1 MVIAGMLLGAI
12 SPAGLSA
19 PRDQAKR
26 IHDRLVG
33 TPPSEATLN
42 QMAALISSTSDTVG
56 ALAAAN
62 LAIDRNRIES
72 SPFYNVTL
80 KNFATPWTNRDQTV
94 FAPLND
100 YTATVIGMVRDDVP
114 FNTVLSDDILYT
126 ASSGGAPAYSPANN
140 DHYQYLED
148 NHVDLRAAL
157 QQTTQ
162 SSLNG
167 LPPAATAGVITSR
180 AASQAFFILGT
191 NRAMFRF
198 TMLNHMCRDLE
209 QVHDTTRPPD
219 RIRQDVSRS
228 PGGDSRLF
236 MNNCVG

>member
-1 MVIAGMLLGAI
+1 MHRHSLRKARAARAGIAYTLVAALLCSALPPAAI
-12 SPAGLSA
+12 GA

-33 TPPSEATLN
+33 TPPSDTTLN
-42 QMAALISSTSDTVG
+42 QMAALISGPNDTVG

-62 LAIDRNRIES
+62 LAIDRNRVEA

-100 YTATVIGMVRDDVP
+100 YTATVIGMVRDDLP
-114 FNTVLSDDILYT
+114 FNSVLSDDILYT
-126 ASSGGAPAYSPANN
+126 ATSGGAPAYSPANN

-148 NHVDLRAAL
+148 NNVDLRSVL

-167 LPPAATAGVITSR
+167 IPRLRRRASLHREQHPRPSSFSVPTAQCSASR
-180 AASQAFFILGT
+180 
-191 NRAMFRF
+191 
-198 TMLNHMCRDLE
+198 C
-209 QVHDTTRPPD
+209 
-219 RIRQDVSRS
+219 
-228 PGGDSRLF
+228 
-236 MNNCVG
+236 